1 MKPVKTAILAGA
13 AALALAGAA
22 YAAAYAPAMHT
33 MTVTMPDGGVATVA
47 YSGNVAPTVRFGAI
61 ADPAAFW
68 GPRSPF
74 ATIERVSAEMDRQM
88 QMLERQADMMA
99 MPLWNANPLFTATLR
114 GVPVGSATYAL
125 TAVSDGG
132 FCMRSMQ
139 ITPDAHGQ
147 PHIVSR
153 TVGNCAATGQPSLTS
168 APATQALQSRNPLI
182 AAADR
187 TGDRSA
193 PRFRVATYAPR

>member
-1 MKPVKTAILAGA
+1 MKAIKTAILAGA
-13 AALALAGAA
+13 AALVLAGAA

-61 ADPAAFW
+61 ADPVAFW

-74 ATIERVSAEMDRQM
+74 ATLERVSAAMDRQM

-114 GVPVGSATYAL
+114 GVPAGSAAYAL

-139 ITPDAHGQ
+139 ITAGANGRDQ
-147 PHIVSR
+147 IVSR
-153 TVGNCAATGQPSLTS
+153 TAGNCAAASQPGFIS

-187 TGDRSA
+187 TGSRSA
-193 PRFRVATYAPR
+193 PRFRVATYTVH